1 MEPTSSSL
9 LKIEGDNDDVPGTT
23 SSSNPADDDLALP
36 RTTVYKM
43 ITEML
48 PSGVGAPKETR
59 ELLLLCCTEFIHLL
73 SSESNDICDKSGKK
87 TISPEHVMEALKNLG
102 FGSYIDEVKTSLEEF
117 HTLNKEKEKL
127 KASKESVAIN
137 LTKEELQKQQEELF
151 EKARQRYQQAQK
163 EALQSN
169 NSSESSK

>member
-1 MEPTSSSL
+1 ME
-9 LKIEGDNDDVPGTT
+9 EDNGDNIPDMT
-23 SSSNPADDDLALP
+23 SSNPTDDDLALP

-48 PSGVGAPKETR
+48 PSGIGAPKETR
-59 ELLLLCCTEFIHLL
+59 ELLLMCCTEFIHLL

-87 TISPEHVMEALKNLG
+87 TIAPEHVMEALKNLG
-102 FGSYIDEVKTSLEEF
+102 FTSYIDEVKTSLEEF

-127 KASKESVAIN
+127 KASKESVVIN
-137 LTKEELQKQQEELF
+137 LSKEELQKQQEELF

-163 EALQSN
+163 EALQLSSPSANSTSN
-169 NSSESSK
+169 TESSIK